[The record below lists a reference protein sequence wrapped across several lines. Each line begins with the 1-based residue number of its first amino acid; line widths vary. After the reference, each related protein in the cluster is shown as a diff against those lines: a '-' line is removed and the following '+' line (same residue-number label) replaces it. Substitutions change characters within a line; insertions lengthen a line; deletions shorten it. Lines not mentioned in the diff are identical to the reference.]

1 MADNTYTGTLKF
13 KEVDFVFGFDGSEL
27 VLIPPKEHQH
37 DIMWSWLNKVI
48 GPGVYTSG
56 APLTVDMP
64 YLDGFCNETSRRLI
78 FLTREKSTV
87 GSRNSTLYINVAGY
101 MECAPNTTAFC
112 GVTLSGRAL
121 NYIHPVNRAFSQ
133 VFDSDDLMEKGI
145 ISIRTNGFD
154 RTSTKKRAFRF
165 KGRDVAAYF
174 SVGWTCSMKN
184 GTPPITL
191 NSSMIFEFAETD
203 DYWFFYC
210 LWHAAEDFLKYLTFS
225 KNTLIEDCSLQS
237 MYDDS
242 HYRNAAKF
250 NLVRSAESFDDKPL
264 EKGRYIQLPLLGPY
278 EIKLFGAIANGEI
291 YLRHIPETYE
301 AGHALDA
308 SDFVLTSAAFEW
320 EFNQT
325 YPSGVVK
332 SEARVAAEQQAAA
345 QMDDC
350 ISQSSGKAKTIL
362 KYAKKSIGFSNLESK
377 IVQAGRDFH
386 EMIGV
391 FGEGLYKRNDEEFSY
406 KVIGSRLAE
415 QRNDFAHGNI
425 DKDFKGA
432 AILDLLFLRY
442 LVYAMQLKRI
452 GVAAENT
459 RRAIN
464 ELFGLRYYLPA
475 EDGDTETVI
484 KNTEVNEP
492 NNETDGNAGEIVE
505 AE

>member
-1 MADNTYTGTLKF
+1 MTGNTYTGTLKF
-13 KEVDFVFGFDGSEL
+13 KDVDFVFVFDGSEL
-27 VLIPPKEHQH
+27 VLIPPKERKH
-37 DIMWSWLNKVI
+37 DIMWGWLKEEI
-48 GPGVYTSG
+48 SPGVYTSG
-56 APLTVDMP
+56 DPLTVDVP
-64 YLDGFCNETSRRLI
+64 FLDGSCNETGKRLI
-78 FLTREKSTV
+78 FLTREGSIV

-101 MECAPNTTAFC
+101 LECSLNTNGFC
-112 GVTLSGRAL
+112 RMTLSGRTL

-133 VFDSDDLMEKGI
+133 EFDPDDLTEKGI

-154 RTSTKKRAFRF
+154 RNLTEKRAFRF
-165 KGRDVAAYF
+165 EGRDIAAYF
-174 SVGWTCSMKN
+174 SVGWVSSMKISS
-184 GTPPITL
+184 PPITL
-191 NSSMIFEFAETD
+191 NSSMIFEFDETD
-203 DYWFFYC
+203 DYWFFYR

-225 KNTLIEDCSLQS
+225 KNTVIEDCNLH
-237 MYDDS
+237 DES
-242 HYRNAAKF
+242 HYRSAAEFK
-250 NLVRSAESFDDKPL
+250 LMRSAESFNAKPL
-264 EKGRYIQLPLLGPY
+264 EKGRYIQLSLLDPY
-278 EIKLFGAIANGEI
+278 EIKLFGAIADGEI

-301 AGHALDA
+301 ARHTLDA

-320 EFNQT
+320 EFNQA

-332 SEARVAAEQQAAA
+332 SEARVTAEQRAAA
-345 QMDDC
+345 QMDEC
-350 ISQSSGKAKTIL
+350 INQSSGKAKKIL

-386 EMIGV
+386 ETIGV

-406 KVIGSRLAE
+406 EVIGSRLAE

-452 GVAAENT
+452 GVSAANT

-464 ELFGLRYYLPA
+464 ELFGLMYYLPA
-475 EDGDTETVI
+475 EDGDTETVA
-484 KNTEVNEP
+484 KNTEINEP
-492 NNETDGNAGEIVE
+492 NNETVGNADETVE

>member
-1 MADNTYTGTLKF
+1 MTDNTYTGTLKF
-13 KEVDFVFGFDGSEL
+13 KDVDFVFVFDGSEL
-27 VLIPPKEHQH
+27 VLIPPKERKH
-37 DIMWSWLNKVI
+37 DIMWGWLKKEI
-48 GPGVYTSG
+48 APGVYTSG
-56 APLTVDMP
+56 APLTVDVP
-64 YLDGFCNETSRRLI
+64 YLDGFCNETGKRLI
-78 FLTREKSTV
+78 FLTREESAV

-101 MECAPNTTAFC
+101 LECSPNTNVFC
-112 GVTLSGRAL
+112 RMTLSGGPL
-121 NYIHPVNRAFSQ
+121 NYVHPVNRAFSQ
-133 VFDSDDLMEKGI
+133 VFDSDDLTEKGI

-154 RTSTKKRAFRF
+154 RTSTEKRAFRF
-165 KGRDVAAYF
+165 EGRDVAAYF
-174 SVGWTCSMKN
+174 SVGWTCSMKI

-203 DYWFFYC
+203 DYWFFYR

-225 KNTLIEDCSLQS
+225 KNTLIEDCSLQV

-242 HYRNAAKF
+242 HYRSAAEFK
-250 NLVRSAESFDDKPL
+250 LVRFTEPFDAKSL
-264 EKGRYIQLPLLGPY
+264 EKGRYIQLSLLDPY
-278 EIKLFGAIANGEI
+278 EIKMFGAIADGEI

-301 AGHALDA
+301 AGHTLDA

-320 EFNQT
+320 EFAQT

-345 QMDDC
+345 RMDEC
-350 ISQSSGKAKTIL
+350 INQSSGKAKTIL

-406 KVIGSRLAE
+406 EVIGSRLAE
-415 QRNDFAHGNI
+415 QRNNFAHGNI

-452 GVAAENT
+452 GVSVANT

-464 ELFGLRYYLPA
+464 ELFDLRYYLPA
-475 EDGDTETVI
+475 EDGDTETVV
-484 KNTEVNEP
+484 KNTEINEP
-492 NNETDGNAGEIVE
+492 NNEADGNADEIVE